1 MQSHPGPERRKRDR
15 GISLEYKLPLVITA
29 LLVLLVAGGAWA
41 AYHQV
46 RSSALAANES
56 RLRQTAEQLAGL
68 VDNGVQG
75 SAAEMARAGSAP
87 AVTTALQTGTDDG
100 AAAEVLARMVD
111 RSDSLTVELLLPDGR
126 SVARAGGW
134 PAGITAAQ
142 VDSIRALV
150 DVRHTGYTR
159 IGVVGGRPYLW
170 ITAPLVSEN
179 DTTGALARLLTIGDP
194 GSADAIGELIGP
206 GSAVYYVN
214 SAGGPWITLMGEA
227 VEAPFDHTVAVPS
240 QHERPTD
247 GAPAVAWVAPATR
260 AQISLVAEAPLEAVL
275 AGPHS
280 FMRQLMVGAALL
292 ILLGMIGAWLL
303 SRRITRPLRELAEAT
318 RQLGTGGR
326 PAPVRSARHDEIGE
340 LASAF
345 NRMAGEIAGSQA
357 RLRDEIGEAQ
367 TARAE
372 AETANRAKS
381 EFLATMS
388 HELRTPINAI
398 IGYTDLLLA
407 GIPEPLSASQ
417 RKQMERIKVGGN
429 YLIRLV
435 DEVLDLARIEA
446 GRMTVQDDTGDA
458 DAIINDV
465 LAAATAEAADKS
477 IDLTSDSAGAVGE
490 RLFRGDAYRV
500 QQILQNLVANAI
512 KFTPAGGTVRV
523 SADANLQDGT
533 FSFAVSDSGI
543 GIEADQLERI
553 FEPFVQVDQT
563 YTRVHGG
570 VGLGLAICRELARIM
585 GGELTVES
593 RPGEGSTFTLRLPQ
607 SRENV
612 EAA

>member
-1 MQSHPGPERRKRDR
+1 M
-15 GISLEYKLPLVITA
+15 
-29 LLVLLVAGGAWA
+29 
-41 AYHQV
+41 
-46 RSSALAANES
+46 
-56 RLRQTAEQLAGL
+56 
-68 VDNGVQG
+68 
-75 SAAEMARAGSAP
+75 
-87 AVTTALQTGTDDG
+87 
-100 AAAEVLARMVD
+100 
-111 RSDSLTVELLLPDGR
+111 
-126 SVARAGGW
+126 
-134 PAGITAAQ
+134 
-142 VDSIRALV
+142 
-150 DVRHTGYTR
+150 
-159 IGVVGGRPYLW
+159 
-170 ITAPLVSEN
+170 
-179 DTTGALARLLTIGDP
+179 ARLLTIGDP

-206 GSAVYYVN
+206 GYAVYYVN
-214 SAGGPWITLMGEA
+214 SAGGPWITLTGEA
-227 VEAPFDHTVAVPS
+227 VEAPFDHTADVPS

-260 AQISLVAEAPLEAVL
+260 AQISLVAEAPVEAVL

-280 FMRQLMVGAALL
+280 FMRQLVVGAALL
-292 ILLGMIGAWLL
+292 ILLGIVGAWLL

-326 PAPVRSARHDEIGE
+326 PDPVRSTRHDEIGE
-340 LASAF
+340 LAAAF

-357 RLRDEIGEAQ
+357 RLHDEIGEAQ

-407 GIPEPLSASQ
+407 GIPEPLSAAQ

-465 LAAATAEAADKS
+465 LVAAAPEAADKS
-477 IDLTSDSAGAVGE
+477 IDLTSDSTGAVGE

-512 KFTPAGGTVRV
+512 KFTPASGTVHV
-523 SADANLQDGT
+523 SATADPQGGT

>member
-1 MQSHPGPERRKRDR
+1 MQNHRGPERRRRDR
-15 GISLEYKLPLVITA
+15 WMSLEYKLPLVITA
-29 LLVLLVAGGAWA
+29 LLILLVAGGAWA

-46 RSSALAANES
+46 RNSAIAANES

-68 VDNGVQG
+68 VDNGVQE
-75 SAAEMARAGSAP
+75 SAADMARAGSAS
-87 AVTTALQTGTDDG
+87 AVTAALRTGTDDG
-100 AAAEVLARMVD
+100 GASEVLARLVD
-111 RSDSLTVELLLPDGR
+111 RSDSLSVELVLPDGR
-126 SVARAGGW
+126 SVARAGAW
-134 PAGITAAQ
+134 PAGVTSVQ
-142 VDSIRALV
+142 VDSIRDLV
-150 DVRHTGYTR
+150 DERHTGYTR

-170 ITAPLVSEN
+170 ITSPLVSGN
-179 DTTGALARLLTIGDP
+179 DTIGAIARLLTIGDP
-194 GSADAIGELIGP
+194 GSAEAVGELIGP
-206 GSAVYYVN
+206 GYAVYYVN
-214 SAGGPWITLMGEA
+214 SAGGPWITLTGEA

-240 QHERPTD
+240 QHERPAD
-247 GAPAVAWVAPATR
+247 GTPAVAWVAPATR
-260 AQISLVAEAPLEAVL
+260 APISLVAEAPLEAVL

-280 FMRQLMVGAALL
+280 FLRQLVVGAALL
-292 ILLGMIGAWLL
+292 ILLGIVGAWLL

-318 RQLGTGGR
+318 RQLGTGSR
-326 PAPVRSARHDEIGE
+326 PAPVRSTRHDEIGE
-340 LASAF
+340 LAAAF

-357 RLRDEIGEAQ
+357 RLRNEIGEAQ

-372 AETANRAKS
+372 AEMANRAKS

-398 IGYTDLLLA
+398 IGYTDLLLM
-407 GIPEPLSASQ
+407 GVPEPLSAAQ
-417 RKQMERIKVGGN
+417 RQQMERIKVGGN

-446 GRMTVQDDTGDA
+446 GRMTIEDDTGDA
-458 DAIINDV
+458 DAIIRDV
-465 LAAATAEAADKS
+465 LVAAEPAAAEKNIA
-477 IDLTSDSAGAVGE
+477 LTSDSTGTIGE

-512 KFTPAGGTVRV
+512 KFTPASGTVHV
-523 SADANLQDGT
+523 SAAADPQDGT
-533 FSFAVSDSGI
+533 FSFAVSDTGI